1 MSLNSSVNKNENETK
16 NIKKGNMNDI
26 NKFINNVSP

>member
-1 MSLNSSVNKNENETK
+1 MSLNSSVNKNENEIQ